1 MKPPR
6 LDFKKIS
13 VMFNLL
19 TVALLAGCLVL
30 TPDGRR
36 TGPPSGV
43 VEMDQNTDPRFF
55 LRNQQ
60 GAIGFLKRAG
70 NNVMLNGKKVMGDI
84 RIQNGAHVS
93 TGVASAAII
102 EFFPSIDSDCMI
114 EVRNFRKGRLYGL
127 AQQCGH
133 IVVTDQGVMETS
145 RWKASYHA
153 ETQAAGVT
161 IFTAING
168 QASVWLHSNPSNV
181 VVVPDYHQVRLSY
194 NQISAPRRV
203 TPGEVESMTRWRKNF
218 QRYKTTVIEP
228 DLDRSR
234 PFLLY
239 REGRRV
245 RPPTED
251 RVKPTLE
258 DGQLR

>member
-1 MKPPR
+1 
-6 LDFKKIS
+6 
-13 VMFNLL
+13 MFNLL

-36 TGPPSGV
+36 TGPPLGV

-60 GAIGFLKRAG
+60 GTIGFLKKAG
-70 NNVMLNGKKVMGDI
+70 NNVRLNGKRVMRDTY
-84 RIQNGAHVS
+84 IQNGAHVS

-102 EFFPSIDSDCMI
+102 EFFSSIESDCGI
-114 EVRNFRKGRLYGL
+114 EVRNFRKGRLFGL
-127 AQQCGH
+127 AERCGH
-133 IVVTDQGVMETS
+133 IVVTDQGVMETL
-145 RWKASYHA
+145 RWPASYHV

-181 VVVPDYHQVRLSY
+181 VVVPGYHQVNLSY
-194 NQISAPRRV
+194 QKISTPRRV
-203 TPGEVESMTRWRKNF
+203 TPGEVESITRWRKNF
-218 QRYKTTVIEP
+218 RRYETTVIEP
-228 DLDRSR
+228 DPDTSR

-251 RVKPTLE
+251 RGKPTLE

>member
-1 MKPPR
+1 
-6 LDFKKIS
+6 
-13 VMFNLL
+13 MFTLL
-19 TVALLAGCLVL
+19 MVTLLAGCLVL

-70 NNVMLNGKKVMGDI
+70 NNVMLNGKKVMGDT

-102 EFFPSIDSDCMI
+102 EFFPSIESDCMI

-133 IVVTDQGVMETS
+133 IVATDQAVMETS

-153 ETQAAGVT
+153 ETQAAGIT
-161 IFTAING
+161 IFTAIDG

-181 VVVPDYHQVRLSY
+181 VVVPSYHQVRVSY
-194 NQISAPRRV
+194 SQISAPRRV
-203 TPGEVESMTRWRKNF
+203 TPGEVESITRWRKNF
-218 QRYKTTVIEP
+218 QRYKMTEIEAP
-228 DLDRSR
+228 QFNTG
-234 PFLLY
+234 PFLIRDRY
-239 REGRRV
+239 RM

-251 RVKPTLE
+251 SVKPTRE
-258 DGQLR
+258 DSQVR